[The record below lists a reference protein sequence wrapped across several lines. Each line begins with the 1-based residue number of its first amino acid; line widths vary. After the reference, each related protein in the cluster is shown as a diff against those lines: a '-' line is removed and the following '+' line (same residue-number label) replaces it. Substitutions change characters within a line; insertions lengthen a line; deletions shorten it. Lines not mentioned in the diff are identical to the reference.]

1 MNFFIK
7 VTEFEVWIEYLYAFK
22 KSAETFA

>member
-1 MNFFIK
+1 MRS
-7 VTEFEVWIEYLYAFK
+7 K